1 MRIVL
6 AIISFTLAAV
16 MIVFGIAQRTFLAAP
31 DKVVLA
37 TTVEQDAPVT
47 VIDGGALNAY
57 VGTQTL
63 TIGGA
68 EQVTGAYG
76 RTSDVLGWIGD
87 ASYNFVTLDETGEL
101 TSDFVRGAEDEV
113 PSPIGSDLWVDDYEG
128 GESLTTVIN
137 VPANVSFLVVS
148 DGIAPAPADISITW
162 PLDNSTPWS
171 GPLIVGGAI
180 LLLLGLAFLLL
191 GINGMRR
198 AGGPR
203 RKPNKM
209 PKVPRKPRYKP
220 SRKPAEKPTAGRRAV
235 RPSMA
240 AATILVG
247 TLALT
252 GCSAEFWPDLN
263 QATST
268 PTPSATFAEGAEI
281 DPPAATEGQ
290 VARIVD
296 RIAEVIAEAD
306 ATGNGDLLATR
317 MDGAALEL
325 RLANYTIRAAD
336 AGIAALPAIPAG
348 PVKLVLPQQTDTWPR
363 TVLAIIQD
371 EADPTIAPVALFLEQ
386 PSARENYKVSY
397 AITLEPAAVLPEVA
411 PADIG
416 TARLQPDSPLLRVA
430 PTEVALAYADI
441 LEKDVESS
449 SYLDFEA
456 EGDSLREAVGLAK
469 KKEIVASLPA
479 TAAVTFGH
487 AIGAADPIV
496 LATIDS
502 GALIAV
508 NLYETTSVVP
518 TEAGA
523 AVNPSGSVKALSGVA
538 VSTKGVIATYGDQLL
553 FYVPPAGADGKI
565 VLLGYSQGLVKASE
579 IG

>member
-1 MRIVL
+1 VRIVL

-63 TIGGA
+63 TIVGT

-87 ASYNFVTLDETGEL
+87 ASYNVVTLDETGEL
-101 TSDFVRGAEDEV
+101 TSELVRGTEDEV
-113 PSPIGSDLWVDDYEG
+113 PSPIGSDLWFDDYEG

-137 VPANVSFLVVS
+137 VPTNVSFFVVS
-148 DGIAPAPADISITW
+148 DGIEPAPADISITW

-191 GINGMRR
+191 GINSMRR

-203 RKPNKM
+203 RKPTKM

-220 SRKPAEKPTAGRRAV
+220 SRKAVEKPTAGRRAV

-263 QATST
+263 EATSI

-371 EADPTIAPVALFLEQ
+371 EDDPTIAPVALFLEQ
-386 PSARENYKVSY
+386 PTARENYKVSY

-456 EGDSLREAVGLAK
+456 EGDSLREAVGLAAK
-469 KKEIVASLPA
+469 QTIIAALPT
-479 TAAVTFGH
+479 TAAVSFGH
-487 AIGAADPIV
+487 AIGDADPIV

-508 NLYETTSVVP
+508 NLYETTSVSP

-553 FYVPPAGADGKI
+553 FYVPPAGGDGKI